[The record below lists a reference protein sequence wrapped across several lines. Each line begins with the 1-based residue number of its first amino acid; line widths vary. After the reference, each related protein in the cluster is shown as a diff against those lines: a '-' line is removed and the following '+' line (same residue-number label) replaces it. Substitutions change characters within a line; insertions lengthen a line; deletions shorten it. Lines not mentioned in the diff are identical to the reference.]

1 MKLKQYLQEEF
12 ADYVRIGR
20 KNVAVYKNPSRKE
33 LSDIV
38 KDANDGRII
47 KKYPIRFI
55 LDFVNKNIYAWD
67 ADYLHV
73 DIAYALGIDYYI
85 TNDKYFFGTAQ
96 LYSDEP
102 KLSNFAS
109 FGSFDKGIAKR
120 DWTFAE
126 KILDKKNIDNFKNV
140 YIPATSK

>member
-102 KLSNFAS
+102 QA
-109 FGSFDKGIAKR
+109 
-120 DWTFAE
+120 
-126 KILDKKNIDNFKNV
+126 FKFCLFWEF
-140 YIPATSK
+140 